1 MREFMTKV
9 SDYISERR
17 NDPEKNGGFVVLCM
31 IGMAIAVG
39 TILCLLLL
47 WRKNA
52 DVKQELDA
60 EVYETVPERVLAEN
74 PADEELKRQYLM
86 DIEYFGEKIEELSGS
101 VTRIRE
107 SLETSAAVQDE
118 ENTLLRS
125 QVEEITGGITGL
137 ITKLENTENT
147 LYDLNELVKVMDIKT
162 IPAIQGHIGEIRKQ
176 MEQVNMDISDIYG
189 KIDALKTTDKEL
201 QIKIREMQG
210 ALKTSIA
217 QNVEDITNRFAGM
230 NVQIQQLLSQIEEN
244 GKQIDDTKQL
254 LGNTQNQ
261 VEDTKKQLGDTQNQV
276 DDTKKQLGDTQSQ
289 VDDTKK
295 QLGDTQNQVEDTKKQ
310 LGDTQSQV
318 DDTKKQ
324 LGDTQSQVD
333 DTRKQL
339 GNTQNQVDD
348 TRKQLGDTQNQV
360 DDTKKQL
367 GNTQSQV
374 EDTKKQLGDTQERID
389 ELDTQMLRYRYDETN
404 NTLYLYENR

>member
-52 DVKQELDA
+52 EGKQELEA

-162 IPAIQGHIGEIRKQ
+162 IPAIQGHIGEIGKQ

-254 LGNTQNQ
+254 LGN
-261 VEDTKKQLGDTQNQV
+261 
-276 DDTKKQLGDTQSQ
+276 
-289 VDDTKK
+289 
-295 QLGDTQNQVEDTKKQ
+295 TQNQVEDTKKQ